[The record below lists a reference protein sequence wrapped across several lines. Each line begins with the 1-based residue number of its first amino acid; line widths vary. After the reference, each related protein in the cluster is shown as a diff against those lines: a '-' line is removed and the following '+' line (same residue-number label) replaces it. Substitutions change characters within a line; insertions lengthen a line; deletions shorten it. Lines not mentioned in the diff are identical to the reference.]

1 MDEKPRGNVS
11 GRGTNAAR
19 IHKRCHQL
27 YSEKG
32 DAVMTNV
39 SWIVHSNESNENVDF
54 TVNEVIL
61 HEVDTCHRRR
71 AIFKA
76 LHIPSHTT

>member
-1 MDEKPRGNVS
+1 MSLSREDIILCPKRYHTFTLMDEKPRGNVS

-39 SWIVHSNESNENVDF
+39 S
-54 TVNEVIL
+54 
-61 HEVDTCHRRR
+61 
-71 AIFKA
+71 
-76 LHIPSHTT
+76 